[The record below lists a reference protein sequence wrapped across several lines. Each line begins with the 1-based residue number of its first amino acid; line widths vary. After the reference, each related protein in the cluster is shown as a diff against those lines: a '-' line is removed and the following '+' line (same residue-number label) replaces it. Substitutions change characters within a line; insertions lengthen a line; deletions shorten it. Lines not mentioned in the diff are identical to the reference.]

1 MRLIDTTTLRLVSK
15 NDGDLPNYAILS
27 HTWGSDDDEVS
38 FQDLQD
44 LSSSRVRQ
52 PNGPFAHRIS
62 KKPGFAKIKDS
73 ARLAKSQG
81 FQYIW
86 IDTCCINKTSSA
98 ELSEAIN
105 SMFRWYR
112 NAAVCYAFLDDVSC
126 ESDPQYREFL
136 AHFGKLHEFG
146 YRSSLQ
152 SQPRI
157 LDGPG
162 VVESLRF
169 SRWFT
174 RGWTL
179 QELIAPFNVE
189 FYSRDWRLLGTKLDN
204 RRNTAPEHSFPVLI
218 STITGIDLAILEG
231 RLDLEDLSIASR
243 MRWAAR
249 RQTTRIED
257 KAYCLMGIFGVNMPL
272 LYGEGNRAF
281 IRLQEEILKSTD
293 DESIFVWQC
302 PPSDP
307 LRFQVSGLLAL
318 EPSYFSE
325 ANAKP
330 LPRDTSRITAP
341 FSMTNAGLH
350 IHVLLM
356 PANSTEGLPPT
367 DEEIVDNDYLAI
379 LSCAPIRRGNDY
391 YRVAVH
397 LTSLGGDLYARIS
410 PETLAYI
417 PSVTLTD
424 TQAMD
429 GWKYIYVK
437 QPPSHSLPDIVLDP
451 ASFKASSDVYEKGDG
466 VVTLVDCYPP
476 QPFSDSLTFK
486 PTTALR
492 NSVLGAFRY
501 RSPSRQDLQV
511 DIFVGL
517 VPGRQGSRQL
527 WCAQQQVA
535 GRTTLQRAAVQFDSS
550 PFTKRGSQFQQDSHS
565 FYDLSA
571 QVKTSRSY
579 SRTNIYLSLSYVTEL
594 PDMSYINDIESHP
607 WVSRVQG
614 KFVMYE
620 ELDGG
625 EDPPPDKEQYAPDGL
640 HWDRPSAETALRHL
654 VEPLV
659 VEDTFETG
667 LGLTT
672 QAVQQARIRV
682 AQVRRRQLSQ
692 IINLAKR
699 TEICLEK
706 TQEMEPEG
714 AEAVR
719 IFHSLLLTKACI
731 KEDVQ
736 AASELLASPLSGAI
750 VEVQTCL
757 KETSGLS
764 LWHSFF
770 RNFRPIHWAAILG
783 HGDILP
789 ILAKHNADLFS
800 TTGTQLTAAHLAVLT
815 NNIGFLRRL
824 FEICPSGWE
833 EEVNL
838 FETREPLAHLV
849 AAYVKSEGV
858 ADILDHFMKTEELDG
873 SRWWTN
879 SWYNSLRETPLHR
892 AAAMGNVAAVE
903 AILTRA
909 TTSNID
915 PRDRRDRT
923 PLWHACATGE
933 HEVVELLLRHLADAE
948 IRDADG
954 MSALEAACR
963 GGHAKTVQ
971 TLIQDGVD
979 ITGRIGQSINPSRIT
994 AIHLAAIA
1002 GDAETVRLLLEHGAR
1017 PALVATFHQ
1026 PESGSTS
1033 VLDPLLIA
1041 VANGWGACVKVL
1053 LEAGCSRD
1061 LPPHAELI
1069 AIPLVNDKSN
1079 HPRVSLIRSKSLVQ
1093 VAEFYGRHSLAAHLR
1108 ILAHT
1113 DRFGRRDVPIMQD
1126 GELELESETRSS
1138 TPVSRMTENESLHR
1152 GGGDEDLIKF
1162 DSDSDVSA
1170 GFSRVKVFE
1179 PE

>member
-15 NDGDLPNYAILS
+15 HDGDLPNYAILS
-27 HTWGSDDDEVS
+27 HTWGTDDDEVS

-52 PNGPFAHRIS
+52 PNGPFAHRIT

-112 NAAVCYAFLDDVSC
+112 NAAVCYAFLDDVSA
-126 ESDPQYREFL
+126 ELDVEYREFL
-136 AHFGKLHEFG
+136 SHFGKLHEFG
-146 YRSSLQ
+146 DRSSQ
-152 SQPRI
+152 SQRRVFDNPSI
-157 LDGPG
+157 
-162 VVESLRF
+162 VESLRY

-204 RRNTAPEHSFPVLI
+204 RPKTAPERSFPTLI
-218 STITGIDLAILEG
+218 SIITGVDLAILEG
-231 RLDLEDLSIASR
+231 KLDLEDLSIANR

-318 EPSYFSE
+318 EPSYFGE
-325 ANAKP
+325 ADAKP
-330 LPRDTSRITAP
+330 LPRDTSRVTAP
-341 FSMTNAGLH
+341 FTMTNAGLH
-350 IHVLLM
+350 LHVLLV

-367 DEEIVDNDYLAI
+367 GDDLVDNDYLAI
-379 LSCAPIRRGNDY
+379 LSCAPIRRGGDY
-391 YRVAVH
+391 YRAAVH

-417 PSVTLTD
+417 PSTTLRA

-437 QPPSHSLPDIVLDP
+437 QPPSYSLPDIALDP

-466 VVTLVDCYPP
+466 VVTLLDYYPT
-476 QPFSDSLTFK
+476 QPLTDSLTFK
-486 PTTALR
+486 STTALR

-501 RSPSRQDLQV
+501 RSPSRHDLQV

-527 WCAQQQVA
+527 WCAQQQVS
-535 GRTTLQRAAVQFDSS
+535 GKTTLQRAAIQFDSS

-579 SRTNIYLSLSYVTEL
+579 SRTNICLSLSYVTEL
-594 PDMSYINDIESHP
+594 PDMSYINDIENHP
-607 WVSRVQG
+607 WVSRAQG

-620 ELDGG
+620 ELDAGDAAMDG
-625 EDPPPDKEQYAPDGL
+625 EGYAPDGL
-640 HWDRPSAETALRHL
+640 HWDRPSAEDALHHL
-654 VEPLV
+654 VEPLF
-659 VEDTFETG
+659 VEDAFETG

-672 QAVQQARIRV
+672 QAVQRARIRV
-682 AQVRRRQLSQ
+682 ARIRSRQLSQ
-692 IINLAKR
+692 VIGLAKR

-719 IFHSLLLTKACI
+719 IFHSLLLAKACI
-731 KEDVQ
+731 KEDLQ
-736 AASELLASPLSGAI
+736 AASELLASPLSGAT
-750 VEVQTCL
+750 VEAQTYL
-757 KETSGLS
+757 KETPELS
-764 LWHSFF
+764 LWHGFF
-770 RNFRPIHWAAILG
+770 RNFRPIHWAAIFG
-783 HGDILP
+783 HSDILP
-789 ILAKHNADLFS
+789 ILAKHNVDMFS
-800 TTGTQLTAAHLAVLT
+800 TTATRLTAAHLAVVA
-815 NNIGFLRRL
+815 NNVDFLRRL
-824 FEICPSGWE
+824 FEICPTGWE

-858 ADILDHFMKTEELDG
+858 ADILDYFMNTEELDG
-873 SRWWTN
+873 TRRWTN

-892 AAAMGNVAAVE
+892 AAAMGNTAAVE

-909 TTSNID
+909 NTSSID
-915 PRDRRDRT
+915 PRDRHDRT

-963 GGHAKTVQ
+963 GGQAKTVQ
-971 TLIQDGVD
+971 TLIQDGVE
-979 ITGRIGQSINPSRIT
+979 ITRRGMQSLNPSRIS

-1002 GDAETVRLLLEHGAR
+1002 GNSETIRLLLDHGER
-1017 PALVATFHQ
+1017 PGLVATFHQ

-1033 VLDPLLIA
+1033 VTDPLLIA
-1041 VANGWGACVKVL
+1041 VANGWRDCVKVL
-1053 LEAGCSRD
+1053 LDAGCSRD

-1079 HPRVSLIRSKSLVQ
+1079 HPRVSLIRSKSIIQ

-1113 DRFGRRDVPIMQD
+1113 DYFGRRDIPIPRDREPDM
-1126 GELELESETRSS
+1126 ESE
-1138 TPVSRMTENESLHR
+1138 VS
-1152 GGGDEDLIKF
+1152 IP
-1162 DSDSDVSA
+1162 DS
-1170 GFSRVKVFE
+1170 KVFV